1 MNIREVMSAP
11 VVTVTPETSLHEVA
25 RLLSEH
31 GISGL
36 PVLDTDG
43 TCIGVVSEGDVLV
56 KQLGRPAPR
65 RPLEWLLGP
74 RPDAEEERRRSA
86 TTAREAMTAPPV
98 TIGPDRPL
106 RITAELMVR
115 HGVNRLP
122 VLDTG
127 RIVGIVTRADL
138 VRAYLRQDAEIET
151 AVRRDVLEHTMW
163 LDPSAFDIRV
173 GEGIVHL
180 AGSVDRRSTARIIAK
195 LTGLLEGVSG
205 VESRLTWRF
214 DDLDVGP
221 DGPRVREPGAASIT
235 AREPVPDLHR

>member
-1 MNIREVMSAP
+1 
-11 VVTVTPETSLHEVA
+11 
-25 RLLSEH
+25 
-31 GISGL
+31 
-36 PVLDTDG
+36 
-43 TCIGVVSEGDVLV
+43 
-56 KQLGRPAPR
+56 
-65 RPLEWLLGP
+65 
-74 RPDAEEERRRSA
+74 
-86 TTAREAMTAPPV
+86 
-98 TIGPDRPL
+98 
-106 RITAELMVR
+106 MVR

-163 LDPSAFDIRV
+163 LDPAAFDIRV
-173 GEGIVHL
+173 SEGIVYL
-180 AGSVDRRSTARIIAK
+180 AGSVDRRSTARIVEK
-195 LTGLLEGVSG
+195 LIGLLEGVSA